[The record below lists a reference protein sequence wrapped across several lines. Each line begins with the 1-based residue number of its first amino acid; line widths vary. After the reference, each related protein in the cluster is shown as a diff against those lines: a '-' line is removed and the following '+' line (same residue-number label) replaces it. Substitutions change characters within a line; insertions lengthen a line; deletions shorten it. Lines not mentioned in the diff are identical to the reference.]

1 MSPRSTAP
9 VERWVKAGDIKLFV
23 TDEGEGEPVVLGHGM
38 WCTGRMFAGLVRA
51 LSPYYRLI
59 TVDLRA
65 HGRSGVPAGN
75 WSVAD
80 VGEDYRRVLDALGIE
95 RAVLAGYSMGGMGAL
110 HFALAH
116 PDRLRGLVLI
126 CTTAAAE
133 APVRRVQITAL
144 AGLVSAVGAPD
155 WVTADAADRTFGRTF
170 QRAYP
175 EVVDQWRGE
184 ISAMSRKGL
193 VQALRAVSFR
203 PSLTQHIPE
212 IHTPALILA
221 GGRDRIA
228 PAKDSMSMAKRLP
241 HARLQV
247 VRGASHGL
255 PIERARNVAAL
266 IRRFIRDLVA
276 QRGTKSQFMKG
287 RRISS

>member
-1 MSPRSTAP
+1 MSAQKSAAA
-9 VERWVKAGDIKLFV
+9 ERWVKAGDIKLFV
-23 TDEGEGEPVVLGHGM
+23 TDEGAGEPIVLGHGM
-38 WCTGRMFAGLVRA
+38 WCTGRMFAGVARA
-51 LSPYYRLI
+51 LRPYHRLI

-65 HGRSGVPAGN
+65 HGRSGVPSGT

-95 RAVLAGYSMGGMGAL
+95 RAVVAGYSMGGMGAL

-126 CTTAAAE
+126 CTTASAE

-144 AGLVSAVGAPD
+144 AALVAAAGAPD
-155 WVTADAADRTFGRTF
+155 WLTAEAAGTTFGRTF
-170 QRAYP
+170 RRAYP
-175 EVVDQWRGE
+175 ETVDEWRAE
-184 ISAMSRKGL
+184 ISAMSRKAL

-203 PSLTQHIPE
+203 PSLTRHLAE

-228 PAKDSMSMAKRLP
+228 PARDSMTMAKRLP
-241 HARLQV
+241 NARLQV

-266 IRRFIRDLVA
+266 IRRFVRDLVA

-287 RRISS
+287 KRISS

>member
-1 MSPRSTAP
+1 MTPRSTAP

-38 WCTGRMFAGLVRA
+38 WCTGRMFSGLARA

-65 HGRSGVPAGN
+65 HGRSGVPSDN
-75 WSVAD
+75 WSVGD

-95 RAVLAGYSMGGMGAL
+95 RAVMAGYSMGGMGAL

-133 APVRRVQITAL
+133 TPVRRVQIAAL
-144 AGLVSAVGAPD
+144 AGLVTAVGAPD
-155 WVTADAADRTFGRTF
+155 LVTEDAAARTFGRTF

-175 EVVDQWRGE
+175 EVVDQWRAG
-184 ISAMSRKGL
+184 IGAMSRKAL

-203 PSLTQHIPE
+203 PSLTQRLPE
-212 IHTPALILA
+212 IRIPALILA

-228 PAKDSMSMAKRLP
+228 PAKDSVTMAKRLP

-266 IRRFIRDLVA
+266 IRHFVRDLVA
-276 QRGTKSQFMKG
+276 QRGTKSH
-287 RRISS
+287 S

>member
-1 MSPRSTAP
+1 MSPRSAAP

-38 WCTGRMFAGLVRA
+38 WCTGRMFAGLARV

-95 RAVLAGYSMGGMGAL
+95 RAVMAGYSMGGMGAL

-133 APVRRVQITAL
+133 TPVRRVQIAAL
-144 AGLVSAVGAPD
+144 AGLVTAVGAPD
-155 WVTADAADRTFGRTF
+155 LVTEDAAARTFGRTF

-175 EVVDQWRGE
+175 EVVDQWRAG
-184 ISAMSRKGL
+184 IGAMSRKAL

-203 PSLTQHIPE
+203 PSLTQRLPE
-212 IHTPALILA
+212 IRIPALILA

-228 PAKDSMSMAKRLP
+228 PAKDSVTMAKRLP

-266 IRRFIRDLVA
+266 IRHFVRDLVA
-276 QRGTKSQFMKG
+276 QLGTKSH
-287 RRISS
+287 S

>member
-1 MSPRSTAP
+1 MSPRRTAP

-23 TDEGEGEPVVLGHGM
+23 TDEGEGEPLVLGHGM
-38 WCTGRMFAGLVRA
+38 WCTGRMFAGLARP
-51 LSPYYRLI
+51 LGSYHRLI

-65 HGRSGVPAGN
+65 HGRSGVPSGN

-116 PDRLRGLVLI
+116 PERLRGLVLI

-144 AGLVSAVGAPD
+144 AALVAAAGAPE
-155 WVTADAADRTFGRTF
+155 WVTAEAAGATFGRTF
-170 QRAYP
+170 RRAYP
-175 EVVDQWRGE
+175 EVVDEWRRA
-184 ISAMSRKGL
+184 ISAMPRKAL

-203 PSLTQHIPE
+203 PSLTRHLGEIP
-212 IHTPALILA
+212 TPTLILA

-228 PAKDSMSMAKRLP
+228 PAKDSLTMAKRLP
-241 HARLQV
+241 HAQLQV

-255 PIERARNVAAL
+255 PIERPRNVAAL

-276 QRGTKSQFMKG
+276 QRGRKANS
-287 RRISS
+287 